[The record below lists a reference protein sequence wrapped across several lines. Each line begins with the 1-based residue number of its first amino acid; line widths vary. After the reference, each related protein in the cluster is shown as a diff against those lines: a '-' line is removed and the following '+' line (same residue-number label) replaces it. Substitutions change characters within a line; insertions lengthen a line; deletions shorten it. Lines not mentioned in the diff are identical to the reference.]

1 MFSLTY
7 QPELKPA
14 CLIMLE
20 IMCLKPDAV
29 SKLMNLLTEGSG
41 SRRDIWPSREEAY
54 KSLKERR
61 AWKSW
66 DDRVLRIYVVRATLR
81 LP

>member
-81 LP
+81 QP